1 MLYYHNPRCTKSR
14 QGLEYLDSKGV
25 DFRIKEYL
33 KDGIEEKEFI
43 DLIKYTGIDP
53 LKGLI
58 RTKEALFKDLGLAG
72 KELSNIEWAKIVHEN
87 PKLLERPILVNDN
100 KKAAIGR
107 PTENFDSI
115 L

>member
-14 QGLEYLDSKGV
+14 QGLEYLDAKGV

-33 KDGIEEKEFI
+33 KEGIQEKEFI
-43 DLIKYTGIDP
+43 DLIKYTGLAP
-53 LKGLI
+53 LDGLI
-58 RTKEALFKDLGLAG
+58 RTKEALFKDLGLSG
-72 KELSNIEWAKIVHEN
+72 KDLNEMEWAKIVHEN

-107 PTENFDSI
+107 PTENFDQI
-115 L
+115 I